1 MPEAT
6 SDLKR
11 SPLHAEHVA
20 AGAKLVPFAGWEMPI
35 QYSGIR
41 EEHVAVRTDVG
52 IFDVSHMGQVV
63 VSGRHALERLQHLVS
78 SDVRRIP
85 EGGAQYSL
93 LCNEQGHVLDDLFL
107 YRLGESRFL
116 VITNAS
122 NHSRDT
128 AWMQAHGEHLDA
140 DVSDCQASFAMV
152 AVQGPRARALV
163 QGLAD
168 GKLPPRLHCCQR
180 TVAGVPLLVC
190 GTGYTGEDG
199 VELLC
204 DPDQAGPLWAALVEG
219 GARPIGLGARDT
231 LRMEACFHLYGNDL
245 DEDHDPIS
253 AGLGWACAEQ
263 TGFIGSELIAAVRA
277 SGPEQKLVPFVI
289 EGPGIARQGNAVL
302 PGPGESEQSGGVVT
316 SGTYSPSMEQGIGL
330 AYVSAERAVPGTPL
344 QIDVRGT
351 IREAV
356 VKTKPLYRKDQ

>member
-1 MPEAT
+1 MAETT

-41 EEHVAVRTDVG
+41 EEHVAVRTDAG

-63 VSGRHALERLQHLVS
+63 ISGRQALERLQRLVS

-122 NHSRDT
+122 NHPRDT
-128 AWMQAHGEHLDA
+128 AWMQAHGEQFDA
-140 DVSDCQASFAMV
+140 EVSDCQASFAMV

-163 QGLAD
+163 QELAD

-204 DPDQAGPLWAALVEG
+204 DPDQVGPLWAALVEA

-253 AGLGWACAEQ
+253 AGLGWACAEP
-263 TGFIGSELIAAVRA
+263 TGFIGSEAVAAVRA
-277 SGPEQKLVPFVI
+277 AGPEQKLVPFVI
-289 EGPGIARQGNAVL
+289 EGPGIARQGNVVL
-302 PGPGESEQSGGVVT
+302 PPSGESVQHGGVVT
-316 SGTYSPSMEQGIGL
+316 SGTYSPSLERGIGL
-330 AYVSAERAVPGTPL
+330 AYVSAERAVPGSSL

>member
-1 MPEAT
+1 MGEAT
-6 SDLKR
+6 TDLKR
-11 SPLHAEHVA
+11 TPLYAEHVA
-20 AGAKLVPFAGWEMPI
+20 AGAKIVPFAGWEMPI
-35 QYSGIR
+35 QYTGIR
-41 EEHVAVRTDVG
+41 EEHVAVRSDVG

-63 VSGRHALERLQHLVS
+63 ISGRQALERLQRLVS

-93 LCNEQGHVLDDLFL
+93 LCNADGHVLDDLFL
-107 YRLGESRFL
+107 YRLGEARFL
-116 VITNAS
+116 VITNAG
-122 NHSRDT
+122 NHGGDA
-128 AWMQAHGEHLDA
+128 AWMQAHADEFDA
-140 DVSDCQASFAMV
+140 DVSDCQAQFAML
-152 AVQGPRARALV
+152 AVQGPNARALV

-180 TVAGVPLLVC
+180 TVAEVPLLVC

-204 DPDQAGPLWAALVEG
+204 DPDQAAPLWAALVEA
-219 GARPIGLGARDT
+219 GARPVGLGARDT

-245 DEDHDPIS
+245 DEQHDPIS
-253 AGLGWACAEQ
+253 AGLGWACSEQ
-263 TGFIGSELIAAVRA
+263 TGFIGSEAVAAVRA
-277 SGPEQKLVPFVI
+277 AGPAQKLVPFAI
-289 EGPGIARQGNAVL
+289 EGPGIARQGNPIL
-302 PGPGESEQSGGVVT
+302 PAAGEPDGSGGVVT
-316 SGTYSPSMEQGIGL
+316 SGTYSPSLEQGIGL
-330 AYVSAERAVPGTPL
+330 AYVSAERAVPGTTL